1 MKVTK
6 GGNFKPVRLPEP
18 QTALARCYSVVDIG
32 TVPNIYKGKV
42 NPKTPLTRKINI
54 TFEFPTLLATF
65 NEERGEEPFVIGLE
79 LTASTGDQSNLAK
92 LISQWRNKPL
102 TPQEQDGFD
111 PTKMVGKTAYISFLH
126 KRKPKFV
133 GQDIAEITN
142 ENTNLKF
149 NGIMPKPK
157 EINAPANINPYL
169 IWDWDLIE
177 KEGFDNHK
185 ETFEKIP
192 MWLRR
197 KIGESEQFKK
207 FSKGYKIEPDADA
220 EEEQDE
226 SDTSTAG
233 NAPAKTVSD
242 EW

>member
-32 TVPNIYKGKV
+32 TVPNIYNGKI
-42 NPKTPLTRKINI
+42 NPKNPKTRKINI
-54 TFEFPTLLATF
+54 TFEFPTLLGVF

-79 LTASTGDQSNLAK
+79 LTASTGEQSNLSK

-102 TPQEQDGFD
+102 TPQEQEGFD

-133 GQDIAEITN
+133 GATISEVTN

-157 EINAPANINPYL
+157 DINAPSNINEYI
-169 IWDWDLIE
+169 IWDWDLVE
-177 KEGFDNHK
+177 HDGFSAHI

-192 MWLRR
+192 LWLRR
-197 KIGESEQFKK
+197 KIGESEEFKRL
-207 FSKGYKIEPDADA
+207 SKGYKVEDDNTQADEAA
-220 EEEQDE
+220 EDTQPE
-226 SDTSTAG
+226 DTS
-233 NAPAKTVSD
+233 NKKTVSD
-242 EW
+242 DW